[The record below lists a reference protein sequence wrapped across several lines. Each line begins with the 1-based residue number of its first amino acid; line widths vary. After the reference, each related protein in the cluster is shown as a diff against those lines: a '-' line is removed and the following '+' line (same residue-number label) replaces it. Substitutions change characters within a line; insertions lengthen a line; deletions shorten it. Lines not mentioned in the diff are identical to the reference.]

1 MSDEKVLERGLA
13 LVQSLHKRTQ
23 EGRVDW
29 QDSGDARSFRTD
41 IGDFDLIIRQIPDP
55 DYPDEPNYSLEIV
68 EKGSGR
74 VIEAISNVT
83 LRPVM
88 DRKTAEGL
96 NPYAVLDDTFQM
108 ARRKALKIDDVLENI
123 LHQLQAPGE

>member
-13 LVQSLHKRTQ
+13 LVQSLHKRTR

-29 QDSGDARSFRTD
+29 QDRGDTRSFRTD
-41 IGDFDLIIRQIPDP
+41 IGDFDLIIRQVPDP
-55 DYPDEPNYSLEIV
+55 DYPDEPNYSLEVV

-74 VIEAISNVT
+74 VLEAISNAT

-96 NPYAVLDDTFQM
+96 SPYAVLDDTFQM

-123 LHQLQAPGE
+123 LHQLQGPGA